1 MVARAK
7 LLGTVPGELVGVNSF
22 TFAPMW
28 IPGSLDLR
36 WQCTCVLDAV
46 VCGSIQGLQCIRQ
59 CVIACS

>member
-7 LLGTVPGELVGVNSF
+7 LLGSVPGELVGVNSF
-22 TFAPMW
+22 TLAPVW
-28 IPGSLDLR
+28 IAGSCHLR
-36 WQCTCVLDAV
+36 WQYTCVLDAV